1 MKKLGNSLFLF
12 ALAIFFSACNDTAV
26 KDVFVNIPNSNW
38 SYDRPIK
45 TEVEITDTS
54 KPYNLLVNFRHTEDY
69 RYANLWI
76 RVSIIDPSKKKVTER
91 KEFQLALQDGEWL
104 GKGSGNLY
112 SYQLIF
118 KDNYKFNTAGKY
130 TFIIEQNMRDNPL
143 KYVSDVGLRI
153 EPGL

>member
-1 MKKLGNSLFLF
+1 MKKQLNYIFLF
-12 ALAIFFSACNDTAV
+12 FTVFFISSCNDVAI
-26 KDVFVNIPNSNW
+26 KDVFVNIPNENW

-45 TEVEITDTS
+45 AVVNITDIT

-76 RVSIIDPSKKKVTER
+76 RVSIIAPDKKKVTER

-118 KDNYKFNTAGKY
+118 KENHKFNTPGNY

-143 KYVSDVGLRI
+143 KYVTDVGLRV
-153 EPGL
+153 EPSL

>member
-1 MKKLGNSLFLF
+1 MKRLIKGILLSFTVLLVASCDEG
-12 ALAIFFSACNDTAV
+12 TV

-45 TEVEITDTS
+45 TVVDITDPS
-54 KPYNLLVNFRHTEDY
+54 KPYTVSINFRHTEDY
-69 RYANLWI
+69 RYANLWV
-76 RVSIIDPSKKKVTER
+76 RVSVIGPSKKKVTER

-112 SYQLIF
+112 SYQLVF
-118 KDNYKFNTAGKY
+118 KEAYKFEAEGKY

-143 KYVSDVGLRI
+143 KYVSDVGLRV
-153 EPGL
+153 EPAL

>member
-1 MKKLGNSLFLF
+1 MKRLSNSIFLF
-12 ALAIFFSACNDTAV
+12 FGLCVFVACNDTAV

-45 TEVEITDTS
+45 TVVEITDSS

-76 RVSIIDPSKKKVTER
+76 RVSIIDPSKKKITER

-112 SYQLIF
+112 SYQLVF
-118 KDNYKFNTAGKY
+118 KDKYQFNQAGKY

-143 KYVSDVGLRI
+143 KHVSDVGLRV
-153 EPGL
+153 EPSL

>member
-1 MKKLGNSLFLF
+1 MKRLIKSIFLSFTVLLFVSCDEGT
-12 ALAIFFSACNDTAV
+12 I

-45 TEVEITDTS
+45 TVVDITDPS
-54 KPYNLLVNFRHTEDY
+54 KPYTISINFRHTEDY
-69 RYANLWI
+69 RYANIWV
-76 RVSIIDPSKKKVTER
+76 RVSIIGPSKKKITER

-112 SYQLIF
+112 SYQLVF
-118 KDNYKFNTAGKY
+118 KEAFKFDSEGKY

-143 KYVSDVGLRI
+143 KYVSDVGLRV
-153 EPGL
+153 EPAL